1 MTFDAVWMRRGLV
14 QQQCTQDSTS
24 TAGDAQSQRS
34 LVRMLCSSAEQEKEQ
49 LLWSFKGMGEVAQM
63 GEHLYVPKKEDE

>member
-1 MTFDAVWMRRGLV
+1 
-14 QQQCTQDSTS
+14 
-24 TAGDAQSQRS
+24 
-34 LVRMLCSSAEQEKEQ
+34 MLCSSAEQEKEQ